1 MVILSR
7 REIIVR
13 MQTTQKEKKSPV
25 IPVIG
30 LMAGGLAVVLI
41 FTLTPWNLAPS
52 QVTEDVTILAVTEY
66 GCVGESHLGV
76 SVVIEGCDASVG
88 DVVSATFF
96 VPAMAQNGYYDRIEA
111 KLSMVQP

>member
-1 MVILSR
+1 M
-7 REIIVR
+7 VR
-13 MQTTQKEKKSPV
+13 MQTTSQKEEKSPV

-66 GCVGESHLGV
+66 GCVGESHLDV

-96 VPAMAQNGYYDRIEA
+96 VPAMVQNGYYDRMET